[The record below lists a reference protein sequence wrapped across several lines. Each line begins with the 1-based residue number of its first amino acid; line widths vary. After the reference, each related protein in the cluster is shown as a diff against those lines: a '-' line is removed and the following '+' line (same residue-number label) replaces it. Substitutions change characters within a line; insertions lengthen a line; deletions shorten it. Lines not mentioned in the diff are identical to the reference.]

1 MKITKNNLK
10 RMIMEELKT
19 SLDEAYGDQPQM
31 TDAERDMH
39 HGDPNPYGASEESS
53 RLSDPSN
60 SLEMSAGLE
69 GFLDEVL
76 KTAEQQLG
84 ITADD
89 PKSDDTYSL
98 LLTLMTPDSVLVGV
112 MASALAEMYKSG
124 DRGTHDNPLNY

>member
-19 SLDEAYGDQPQM
+19 SLDEAYSDQPQL
-31 TDAERDMH
+31 TDAERDMYQ
-39 HGDPNPYGASEESS
+39 GNPNPHGASEESS
-53 RLSDPSN
+53 RLLDPN
-60 SLEMSAGLE
+60 KPLKMSKELE

>member
-1 MKITKNNLK
+1 
-10 RMIMEELKT
+10 MEELKT
-19 SLDEAYGDQPQM
+19 SLDESGYGTEQPRSQAEH
-31 TDAERDMH
+31 DAM
-39 HGDPNPYGASEESS
+39 YGAPGTAGSDYKANS
-53 RLSDPSN
+53 LSDPSN
-60 SLEMSAGLE
+60 PLKMSKELE
-69 GFLDEVL
+69 GFLDKVL

-89 PKSDDTYSL
+89 PKSDDMYSL